1 MKQEMFL
8 RYRNLPLLKI
18 NVCVFFSLFP
28 SVNRHL
34 QYIKKTGPHVWR
46 QLHGTCV
53 FQQEHLAA
61 TWMMSRGEESRWNWD
76 ADCAAKSVFNR
87 KNRLKV
93 TEQCGRNQKKKQKK
107 KYKFGPKTKH
117 KHWTD
122 MDQGR
127 QVSYFRV
134 CVLGNTSFDVA
145 DVLALRKIFWFK
157 SRIPFTLTNDLT
169 PPPSQHPSQ
178 ATPPHPP
185 TACTLSWNFDQSW
198 NTLTK

>member
-8 RYRNLPLLKI
+8 RYMNLPLLKI

-93 TEQCGRNQKKKQKK
+93 TEQCGQNQKKKKK
-107 KYKFGPKTKH
+107 KSTSLDPKLNTNTELTWTKGDKCPISEYVCLEVH
-117 KHWTD
+117 HLTLLTSLHCAKYFD
-122 MDQGR
+122 SNQG
-127 QVSYFRV
+127 F
-134 CVLGNTSFDVA
+134 L
-145 DVLALRKIFWFK
+145 L
-157 SRIPFTLTNDLT
+157 
-169 PPPSQHPSQ
+169 H
-178 ATPPHPP
+178 
-185 TACTLSWNFDQSW
+185 
-198 NTLTK
+198 